1 MCPCLCPFYF
11 LSVSFLYFCFL
22 PSPSLMDP
30 FTLQNERQDSYLHY
44 RRSWILCTLM
54 TFLKFPYL
62 AILFLWSIRID
73 RMRFLLSFLS
83 DHKLTNR
90 GLQKIGNKKSGMFL
104 GSGFEIRR
112 HPCCRDDDLGQNSC
126 KMGITPIGRN
136 WWTTTS
142 LFKKFGSAVSGPSS
156 MRVML
161 ALDSFLEK
169 IWASLIQILLSPTLT
184 LEAQWPFTSH

>member
-73 RMRFLLSFLS
+73 HCCHFFLITSSRIGGYKKLGIKSRVCFLVLVL
-83 DHKLTNR
+83 KLEGTPVAETMIWVRIRVKWVSLRSVEIGGPLLVYLKNLD
-90 GLQKIGNKKSGMFL
+90 LQYL
-104 GSGFEIRR
+104 G
-112 HPCCRDDDLGQNSC
+112 HLPC
-126 KMGITPIGRN
+126 
-136 WWTTTS
+136 
-142 LFKKFGSAVSGPSS
+142 V
-156 MRVML
+156 
-161 ALDSFLEK
+161 
-169 IWASLIQILLSPTLT
+169 
-184 LEAQWPFTSH
+184 